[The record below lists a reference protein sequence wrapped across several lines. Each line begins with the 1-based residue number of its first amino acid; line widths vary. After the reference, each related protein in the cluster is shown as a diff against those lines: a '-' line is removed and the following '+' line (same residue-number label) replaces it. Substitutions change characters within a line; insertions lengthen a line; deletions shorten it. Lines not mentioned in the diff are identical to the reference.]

1 MISLWHH
8 LCELCNVST
17 IFLLKSEMREW
28 ALEFNTFVCVS
39 EWLVRMKRRQNLSRG
54 KRMLATNQP
63 SKRSHESQAKHV
75 DNDNE
80 QHDTLNVTSETQR
93 ESSCVAKA
101 KGNPIQTDR
110 QGNKS
115 KKSAPNTKSFC
126 SANSNNKIIQSPN
139 CSQSQKRSA
148 HRTTMEKEEDPN

>member
-1 MISLWHH
+1 
-8 LCELCNVST
+8 
-17 IFLLKSEMREW
+17 
-28 ALEFNTFVCVS
+28 
-39 EWLVRMKRRQNLSRG
+39 
-54 KRMLATNQP
+54 MLATNQP

-126 SANSNNKIIQSPN
+126 SANSNKIIQSPK

-148 HRTTMEKEEDPN
+148 HKTTMEKEEDPN